1 MHCRISVYICAI
13 YYRHSYRMKRNAP
26 TYSLNCHGTLLS
38 LEVPRIMGIL
48 NATPDSFFA
57 GSRKQ
62 TEAEIAAR
70 VQQIREEGADIIDV
84 GAYSTRPGAAD
95 VSPAEEWQRL
105 AAALDIVRREHPAA
119 LVSVDTFRAEIAQRC
134 VETYGVSMIN
144 DISGGDADAQMF
156 DTVAALRVPYVLMHC
171 KGTPQTM
178 QQAPEYANVTAEVI
192 TDLSRKVRSLR
203 ERGVADIVIDPG
215 FGFGKTV
222 AHNYAL
228 LRHLDDFRIF
238 NLPLLVGVSRKSMI
252 TRPLGITADAALNGT
267 TVLNTISLMKGASI
281 LRVHDV
287 KEAVEVAR
295 LHTLMLG

>member
-1 MHCRISVYICAI
+1 
-13 YYRHSYRMKRNAP
+13 MKRNAP
-26 TYSLNCHGTLLS
+26 TYSLNCRGTLLS

-119 LVSVDTFRAEIAQRC
+119 LVSVDTFRAEIAPRC
-134 VETYGVSMIN
+134 VETYGVSIIN

-178 QQAPEYANVTAEVI
+178 QQSPEYANVTAEVI

-252 TRPLGITADAALNGT
+252 TRPLGITADAAMNGT

>member
-1 MHCRISVYICAI
+1 
-13 YYRHSYRMKRNAP
+13 MKRNAP
-26 TYSLNCHGTLLS
+26 TYSLNCRGTLLS

-105 AAALDIVRREHPAA
+105 ATALEIVRREHPAA

-134 VETYGVSMIN
+134 VETYGVSIIN
-144 DISGGDADAQMF
+144 DISGGDAQMF

-178 QQAPEYANVTAEVI
+178 QQSPEYANVTAEVI

-222 AHNYAL
+222 AHNYTL

-252 TRPLGITADAALNGT
+252 TRPLGITADAAMNGT

>member
-1 MHCRISVYICAI
+1 
-13 YYRHSYRMKRNAP
+13 MKRNAP
-26 TYSLNCHGTLLS
+26 TYSLNCRGTLLS

-62 TEAEIAAR
+62 TEAEITAR

-144 DISGGDADAQMF
+144 DISGGDADARMF

-178 QQAPEYANVTAEVI
+178 QQSPEYANVTAEVI

-252 TRPLGITADAALNGT
+252 TRPLGITADAAMNGT

-287 KEAVEVAR
+287 KAAVEVAR